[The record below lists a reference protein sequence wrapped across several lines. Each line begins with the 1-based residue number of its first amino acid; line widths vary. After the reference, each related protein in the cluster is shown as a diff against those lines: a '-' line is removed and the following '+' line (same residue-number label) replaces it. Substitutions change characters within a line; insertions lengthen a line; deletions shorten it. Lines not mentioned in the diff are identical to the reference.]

1 MAENL
6 DVRGGTEA
14 RSACVSAAGGG
25 AARGGS
31 SGVGNSLLVLTGKS
45 ADPPSLGDGGV
56 FVDIASKSGENSD
69 PRAGRYLLQDVARKL
84 LLKPFSPPPD
94 KPEKK
99 MYPHAVCSCLW
110 GIAQGAEAVEVY
122 YSPARGRARYRGLM
136 TCSSVWACPV
146 CASHIT
152 ERRAEEIRSALD
164 SLRGRGG
171 SAAFATF
178 TVSHAH
184 EDALET
190 VLAGFLA
197 AFRYLTSKPSYKR
210 LRVRY
215 GVLGFIRVLEV
226 THGRNGWHVHVHV
239 LYCFSS
245 VLSPAEVQ
253 CFEDALY
260 PLWESAAARSGLTMA
275 RRYGL
280 EVKKAYGSVEE
291 YLAKFGRGPRW
302 DISRE
307 MTKGHIKQ
315 GRSIAGLKHLTPWE
329 LLAAGGGG
337 DWRCGALF
345 REYVERFSGK
355 AQLYWSPSLR
365 ALLLPGAEAA
375 TDAELV
381 AEVIADEFLSG
392 KISASEWESI
402 KRAVGRAEVLRL
414 VEVAAGAWDMVGEY
428 LARILIEFP
437 PFVPR
442 KRGALSEG
450 FRAML
455 VQLRDEQTER
465 NRWRGP
471 LLKVGDVVG

>member
-1 MAENL
+1 
-6 DVRGGTEA
+6 
-14 RSACVSAAGGG
+14 
-25 AARGGS
+25 
-31 SGVGNSLLVLTGKS
+31 
-45 ADPPSLGDGGV
+45 
-56 FVDIASKSGENSD
+56 
-69 PRAGRYLLQDVARKL
+69 
-84 LLKPFSPPPD
+84 
-94 KPEKK
+94 
-99 MYPHAVCSCLW
+99 
-110 GIAQGAEAVEVY
+110 
-122 YSPARGRARYRGLM
+122 M

-152 ERRAEEIRSALD
+152 ERRADEIRAALA
-164 SLRGRGG
+164 SLRDKGG

-210 LRVRY
+210 IRARS

-226 THGRNGWHVHVHV
+226 THGRNGWHVHAHV

-253 CFEDALY
+253 CFEDDLY
-260 PLWESAAARSGLTMA
+260 PLWESAAARSGLSMA

-280 EVKKAYGSVEE
+280 EVKQAYGSVEE

-307 MTKGHIKQ
+307 MTKGHIKR

-329 LLAAGGGG
+329 LLAAAGAGDRHCGG
-337 DWRCGALF
+337 LF
-345 REYVERFSGK
+345 REYVGRFSGK
-355 AQLYWSPSLR
+355 AQLYWSPGLR
-365 ALLLPGAEAA
+365 ELLLPVTAPA

-381 AEVIADEFLSG
+381 AEAVADEFLSG
-392 KISASEWESI
+392 KISSSDWESV

-414 VEVAAGAWDMVGEY
+414 VEVASGSWDMVAAY
-428 LARILIEFP
+428 LARVLVDFP
-437 PFVPR
+437 PFAPR
-442 KRGALSEG
+442 DRGALSEG

-455 VQLRDEQTER
+455 VQLHVDQIER
-465 NRWRGP
+465 NRWRGS
-471 LLKVGDVVG
+471 VSSAEGVA

>member
-1 MAENL
+1 
-6 DVRGGTEA
+6 
-14 RSACVSAAGGG
+14 
-25 AARGGS
+25 
-31 SGVGNSLLVLTGKS
+31 
-45 ADPPSLGDGGV
+45 
-56 FVDIASKSGENSD
+56 
-69 PRAGRYLLQDVARKL
+69 
-84 LLKPFSPPPD
+84 
-94 KPEKK
+94 
-99 MYPHAVCSCLW
+99 
-110 GIAQGAEAVEVY
+110 
-122 YSPARGRARYRGLM
+122 M

-152 ERRAEEIRSALD
+152 ERRAEEIRLALD
-164 SLRGRGG
+164 SLRDKGG

-184 EDALET
+184 EDALKT
-190 VLAGFLA
+190 VLDGFLA

-210 LRVRY
+210 VRARY
-215 GVLGFIRVLEV
+215 GVLGFVRVLEP
-226 THGRNGWHVHVHV
+226 TYGRNGWHPHAHV

-245 VLSPAEVQ
+245 SLSAAEIQ
-253 CFEDALY
+253 CFEDDLY
-260 PLWESAAARSGLTMA
+260 PLWESAAARYGLSMS

-329 LLAAGGGG
+329 LLAAAGAD
-337 DWRCGALF
+337 DWRCGKLF

-355 AQLYWSPSLR
+355 AQLYWSPGLR
-365 ALLLPGAEAA
+365 ALLLPDVVVEA

-381 AEVIADEFLSG
+381 AEAVADEFLSG
-392 KISASEWESI
+392 KISSAEWESI

-414 VEVAAGAWDMVGEY
+414 VEVAAGSWDMVAEY

-442 KRGALSEG
+442 QRGALSEG

-455 VQLRDEQTER
+455 VQLHAEQAER
-465 NRWRGP
+465 NRWVAP
-471 LLKVGDVVG
+471 LPSAAGVA